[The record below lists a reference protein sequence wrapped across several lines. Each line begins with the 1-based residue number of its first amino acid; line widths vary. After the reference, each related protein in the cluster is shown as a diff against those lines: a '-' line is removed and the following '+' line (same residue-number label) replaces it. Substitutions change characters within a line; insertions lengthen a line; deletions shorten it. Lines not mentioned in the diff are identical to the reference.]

1 MPPPS
6 PLVIATGAVTRLLK
20 EEASYHKELQEQEA
34 KVKAQEE
41 KIQSGQD
48 DEEGNA
54 TYILKQHQMVVE
66 QTRAVFKPL
75 RNRINQAVEKLE
87 DLVAAEE
94 KGGSASE
101 EELANA
107 KAALERAKAE
117 NASA

>member
-54 TYILKQHQMVVE
+54 TYILKQHVCFFPFSWFLPPSAF
-66 QTRAVFKPL
+66 TLLSRPL
-75 RNRINQAVEKLE
+75 RKLCG
-87 DLVAAEE
+87 LLPRV
-94 KGGSASE
+94 SV
-101 EELANA
+101 
-107 KAALERAKAE
+107 
-117 NASA
+117 

>member
-54 TYILKQHQMVVE
+54 TYILKQHVRCLPP
-66 QTRAVFKPL
+66 TLPDSLACL
-75 RNRINQAVEKLE
+75 G
-87 DLVAAEE
+87 LVGLSG
-94 KGGSASE
+94 KFHG
-101 EELANA
+101 
-107 KAALERAKAE
+107 
-117 NASA
+117 